1 MPSVTVSWSPHEQPL
16 KAVHSAA
23 LHCLTPAFCPCLLC
37 VVQLEGSMHN
47 DGETQ
52 ELACLA
58 CVLAASSHEMVRPR
72 LCRAHR
78 RAFGAEM
85 TEALGQYPRV
95 WPALMCLLR
104 G

>member
-1 MPSVTVSWSPHEQPL
+1 MQ
-16 KAVHSAA
+16 A
-23 LHCLTPAFCPCLLC
+23 
-37 VVQLEGSMHN
+37 

-58 CVLAASSHEMVRPR
+58 CVLAASSHEMVRPK

-78 RAFGAEM
+78 RAFGAEL
-85 TEALGQYPRV
+85 TEALGRYPRV
-95 WPALMCLLR
+95 WAALMCLLQ